1 MQATVLTEAAGT
13 TADDPTT
20 SLCEYY
26 QGQFG
31 SVQNLIEGFPD
42 AVETDVYFA
51 DPSYGLADGSQSHA
65 AVTSD
70 SPVGSDEMVTQTQ
83 SMLTDAVADADIIV
97 ILLTTD
103 AFTQIVPPIWSDLV
117 EGTQSDAIWCLGTS
131 RSALEGIDIAALE
144 DTVGRVITYRRRGV
158 ARIGIEQKEALQ
170 DTITERVSK

>member
-13 TADDPTT
+13 TTDDPTA

-42 AVETDVYFA
+42 AVETTVYFA

-70 SPVGSDEMVTQTQ
+70 SPVGSDEMVTQAQ
-83 SMLTDAVADADIIV
+83 SMLTDVVEASDIVV

-103 AFTQIVPPIWSDLV
+103 AFTQIVVPIWSDLV

-144 DTVGRVITYRRRGV
+144 DTVERVITYRRRGV
-158 ARIGIEQKEALQ
+158 ARIGIEQKEALHEA
-170 DTITERVSK
+170 IAGRLTE